1 MTRKYIALK
10 QVQFFENSIVN
21 SSRLKFVFVNNDLA
35 SWQYRR
41 NFIALRVLI
50 SSTRDTKRKLTDNA
64 QQIFLLTRPVACPH
78 HVSQLTSWLK
88 RQLTVWLLS
97 LWRHRQLT
105 AVLVVTSSAGCC
117 PLGDN
122 VSWLL
127 SSWRHR
133 QLTAVLVVTTSAD
146 CCPRGDNIYKLLTA
160 DFLSQWWL
168 QQVTAVIDL
177 TISA

>member
-35 SWQYRR
+35 SRQYRR
-41 NFIALRVLI
+41 NFIALGVLI

-88 RQLTVWLLS
+88 RQLTV
-97 LWRHRQLT
+97 
-105 AVLVVTSSAGCC
+105 
-117 PLGDN
+117 
-122 VSWLL
+122 
-127 SSWRHR
+127 
-133 QLTAVLVVTTSAD
+133 
-146 CCPRGDNIYKLLTA
+146 
-160 DFLSQWWL
+160 
-168 QQVTAVIDL
+168 
-177 TISA
+177 